1 MNKHDVIIIGGGA
14 VGSAIAWRLSRYDA
28 DIAVLEKNHDV
39 AMGTSGKNSAVAH
52 AGFNNKPG
60 SLMAELCV
68 KGNEGF
74 EKLCADLDVP
84 YKKTGKL
91 VVGFDDTDK
100 AGVEE
105 ILENGRKNHCKG
117 LRAIDKEQIRE
128 LEPSARGEF
137 ALYSPN
143 TAVMNPFLYN
153 IHLAEAALGNGVTY
167 YLESGV
173 TSIRKAGGS
182 FILEAGGKTFS
193 CDILINAAG
202 LYADEVAAMAGDTG
216 YKIYPC
222 RGQYYILD
230 KKVSSFLHMPVY
242 PVPRKGLGGLGV
254 HLTPTID
261 GNVLIGP
268 SAEYVD
274 DKEEYSTTAEVARQ
288 LLSEAGTLMPSV
300 SGRDIIGGF
309 NGIRAKLVAKG
320 QENYGDFI
328 IEKSAKVENMIQ
340 LVGIESPGL
349 TSSAPIA
356 DYVLELLDAD
366 RRFTRRKDYKA
377 TYRGQRLFRDMSREE
392 QNRMIAEDPRYG
404 QMICRCEN
412 VTKAD
417 VIRALEN
424 PLGAR
429 SVISVKNR
437 VRAMMG
443 RCQGGHC
450 FARIVEIMEEELN
463 AAPEELIYRTEGDR
477 LFMGDL
483 K

>member
-1 MNKHDVIIIGGGA
+1 
-14 VGSAIAWRLSRYDA
+14 
-28 DIAVLEKNHDV
+28 
-39 AMGTSGKNSAVAH
+39 
-52 AGFNNKPG
+52 
-60 SLMAELCV
+60 
-68 KGNEGF
+68 
-74 EKLCADLDVP
+74 
-84 YKKTGKL
+84 
-91 VVGFDDTDK
+91 
-100 AGVEE
+100 
-105 ILENGRKNHCKG
+105 
-117 LRAIDKEQIRE
+117 
-128 LEPSARGEF
+128 
-137 ALYSPN
+137 
-143 TAVMNPFLYN
+143 
-153 IHLAEAALGNGVTY
+153 
-167 YLESGV
+167 
-173 TSIRKAGGS
+173 
-182 FILEAGGKTFS
+182 
-193 CDILINAAG
+193 
-202 LYADEVAAMAGDTG
+202 
-216 YKIYPC
+216 
-222 RGQYYILD
+222 
-230 KKVSSFLHMPVY
+230 
-242 PVPRKGLGGLGV
+242 VPRKGLGGLGV

-463 AAPEELIYRTEGDR
+463 ASPEELIYRTEGDR